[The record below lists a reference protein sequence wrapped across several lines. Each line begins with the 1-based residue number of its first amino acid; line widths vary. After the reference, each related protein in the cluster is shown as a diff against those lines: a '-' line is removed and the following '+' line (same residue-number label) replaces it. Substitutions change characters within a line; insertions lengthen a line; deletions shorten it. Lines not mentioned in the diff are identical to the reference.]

1 MKTLVLVRHGKSSWE
16 YGVGDRDRPLLEKGI
31 NDALLVSSSLKSM
44 NLKIDAVFSSPA
56 NRALHT
62 CMIFLRQLNFNFDK
76 FQVTNELYDFSGDDV
91 LHTIKNLDNKLGT
104 VMIFGHNPAF
114 THIANSLGNTY
125 IDNVP
130 TTGLVQ
136 LQFEAEYWA
145 SIKKG
150 ITVKQVFPKNLEG

>member
-1 MKTLVLVRHGKSSWE
+1 MKTLLLVRHGKSSWE
-16 YGVGDRDRPLLEKGI
+16 YAVSDKDRPLLERGI
-31 NDALLVSSSLKSM
+31 NDALLVASSLKSL

-62 CMIFLRQLNFNFDK
+62 CMIFLRQLNFDFDK

-91 LHTIKNLDNKLGT
+91 LHTIRSFDNKLAT

-136 LQFEAEYWA
+136 LQFEVENWT

-150 ITVKQVFPKNLEG
+150 ATIKQVFPKNLKG